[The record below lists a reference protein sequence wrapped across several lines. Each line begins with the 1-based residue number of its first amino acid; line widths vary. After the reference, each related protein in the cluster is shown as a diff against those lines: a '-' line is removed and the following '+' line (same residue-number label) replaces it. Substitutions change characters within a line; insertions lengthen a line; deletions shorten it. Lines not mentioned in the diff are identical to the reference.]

1 MAHKKS
7 LEGLPAWAQKLA
19 RAYFSRTTCT
29 FLLHGAVRD
38 LHPLGGEEEEGSK
51 RSYGPLSAFLAQ
63 ELFAG
68 RDHILCYNRSSGIR
82 ALDGKSMNDV
92 SKVMSGYDAV
102 HGTQFANALPKEPGK
117 AFQVLETF
125 LRLRIGERKSI
136 ALVIDFAETLVP
148 ASDGAALSSE
158 DRFLLVTLLRWAA
171 DPQFLAADVSIVLV
185 SESLADISARLVKNP
200 YVTTVELSLPEEAE
214 RRRFLQHKLAGR
226 KMTSL
231 AEVGLDA
238 FVKLSSGLS
247 CLHLERLFSL
257 SENRTQKISLAAL
270 KEAKKEAIAAQCQG
284 LLEFVEPPFGLSAVA
299 GHEAAKEMLLGTAKA
314 LKRGMTEV
322 LPMGYLVSGPVG
334 TGKTYMVTCFAG
346 EVGIPCVK
354 FLNFR
359 SQWQG
364 VTEGNLERI
373 FAVLKA
379 LWPVA
384 VVVDEADAFLG
395 NRDASGDSGTS
406 SRVFASMAS
415 FMGDTQ
421 YRGKIIWF
429 LLTCRPDK
437 LPIDLKRQGRA
448 EEHLALFH
456 PQTASEKNAL
466 YAAMCKKL
474 KLDMEMKD
482 FAQLCAEKTLSGAD
496 MEALLVRAQFLAATQ
511 GRAKAS
517 EADLLAVL
525 EDFIPPSYPL
535 EMELQNLVA
544 VQECTRRSLLPKS
557 YADMDRSQLAT
568 RIQNLRVLLGE
579 G

>member
-1 MAHKKS
+1 MADKNAI
-7 LEGLPAWAQKLA
+7 EALPAWAQKLA
-19 RAYFSRTTCT
+19 HAYFSRTTCT

-38 LHPLGGEEEEGSK
+38 LHPLGGGASK
-51 RSYGPLSAFLAQ
+51 RYAPLNTFLAE
-63 ELFAG
+63 ELFAE
-68 RDHILCYNRSSGIR
+68 RAHVLSYNRSSGIR
-82 ALDGKSMNDV
+82 ALDGKSMKEV
-92 SKVMSGYDAV
+92 SKTMAGYDAV
-102 HGTQFANALPKEPGK
+102 HGTQFAHVLPKEPGK

-125 LRLRIGERKSI
+125 LRLRTAERQSV

-148 ASDGAALSSE
+148 ASDTASLSAE
-158 DRFLLVTLLRWAA
+158 DRFILVTLLRWAA

-185 SESLADISARLVKNP
+185 SESLADMSARLAKNP
-200 YVTTVELSLPEEAE
+200 YVTTLELPLPDEAG
-214 RRRFLQHKLAGR
+214 RRQFLQHKLAGR
-226 KMTSL
+226 KITSL
-231 AEVGLDA
+231 AETNLDA
-238 FVKLSSGLS
+238 FVKLTSGLAY
-247 CLHLERLFSL
+247 LHLERLFSL
-257 SENRTQKISLAAL
+257 AETRSQKISLAAL

-299 GHEAAKEMLLGTAKA
+299 GHEAAKAMLQETACA
-314 LKRGMTEV
+314 LKKGKTQV
-322 LPMGYLVSGPVG
+322 LPMGYLVAGPVG

-364 VTEGNLERI
+364 ATEGNLERI

-379 LWPVA
+379 LSPIA
-384 VVVDEADAFLG
+384 VIIDEADAFLG
-395 NRDASGDSGTS
+395 NREASGDSGTS

-466 YAAMCKKL
+466 YAAMGKKL
-474 KLDMEMKD
+474 KLDMEVED
-482 FAQLCAEKTLSGAD
+482 FAQLCEDKTFSGAD
-496 MEALLVRAQFLAATQ
+496 MEALLVRAQFLAASQ
-511 GRAKAS
+511 GRAKVS
-517 EADLLAVL
+517 HADLLAVL

-544 VQECTRRSLLPKS
+544 VQECTRRSLLPKA

-568 RIQNLRVLLGE
+568 RIQTLRLLLDGNALS
-579 G
+579 

>member
-1 MAHKKS
+1 MVDRNA

-19 RAYFSRTTCT
+19 RAYFSRTVCT
-29 FLLHGAVRD
+29 FLLHGAVKD
-38 LHPLGGEEEEGSK
+38 LQPVGGGGGEPS
-51 RSYGPLSAFLAQ
+51 RSYAPLNTFLAQ
-63 ELFAG
+63 ELFAE
-68 RDHILCYNRSSGIR
+68 RDHILSYNRSSGIR
-82 ALDGKSMNDV
+82 ALDGKSLLEV
-92 SKVMSGYDAV
+92 SKLMSGYDAV
-102 HGTQFANALPKEPGK
+102 HGTQFANALPREPGK

-125 LRLRIGERKSI
+125 MRLRLGERKSV
-136 ALVIDFAETLVP
+136 ALVLDFAETLAP
-148 ASDGAALSSE
+148 ASDGASLSAE

-185 SESLADISARLVKNP
+185 SESLSDISARLVKNP
-200 YVTTVELSLPEEAE
+200 YVTTVELSLPDEGE

-226 KMTSL
+226 KMSAL
-231 AEVGLDA
+231 AEVNLDA

-257 SENRTQKISLAAL
+257 VETRPQKISLAAL
-270 KEAKKEAIAAQCQG
+270 KEAKREAIAAQCQG
-284 LLEFVEPPFGLSAVA
+284 LLEFVEPSFGLNAVA
-299 GHEAAKEMLLGTAKA
+299 GHEAAKAMLEGTAKA
-314 LKRGMTEV
+314 LKKGMTWV
-322 LPMGYLVSGPVG
+322 LPMGYLVAGPVG
-334 TGKTYMVTCFAG
+334 TGKTFMVTCFAG

-373 FAVLKA
+373 FAVLKV

-456 PQTASEKNAL
+456 PQTAGEKNAL
-466 YAAMCKKL
+466 YVAMCKKL
-474 KLDMEMKD
+474 KLEVEVED
-482 FAQLCAEKTLSGAD
+482 FAKLCLDKSFSGAD
-496 MEALLVRAQFLAATQ
+496 IEALLVRAQFLAATV
-511 GRAKAS
+511 GRAKVS
-517 EADLLAVL
+517 KADLLSVL

-544 VQECTRRSLLPKS
+544 VQECTRRSLLPQA

-568 RIQNLRVLLGE
+568 RIQNLRLLLGE
-579 G
+579 S

>member
-1 MAHKKS
+1 MVDKKS

-19 RAYFSRTTCT
+19 RAYFSRTVCT

-38 LHPLGGEEEEGSK
+38 LHPLGGGGNSK

-63 ELFAG
+63 ELFSE
-68 RDHILCYNRSSGIR
+68 RDHILSYNRSSGIR
-82 ALDGKSMNDV
+82 ALDAKSLSDV
-92 SKVMSGYDAV
+92 SKAMAGYDAL

-125 LRLRIGERKSI
+125 LRLRIGERKSV

-148 ASDGAALSSE
+148 SSDGATLSAE
-158 DRFLLVTLLRWAA
+158 DRFILVTLLRWAA
-171 DPQFLAADVSIVLV
+171 DPQFLAADLSIVLV
-185 SESLADISARLVKNP
+185 SESLADISSRLVKNP
-200 YVTTVELSLPEEAE
+200 YVTTVELSLPDEAE
-214 RRRFLQHKLAGR
+214 RRHFLQHKLAGR

-238 FVKLSSGLS
+238 FVKLTSGLS

-257 SENRTQKISLAAL
+257 FENRSQKISLAAL

-284 LLEFVEPPFGLSAVA
+284 LLEFVEPSFGLSAVA
-299 GHEAAKEMLLGTAKA
+299 GHEAAKAMLLGTANA
-314 LKRGMTEV
+314 LKKGMTGV
-322 LPMGYLVSGPVG
+322 LPMGYLVAGPVG
-334 TGKTYMVTCFAG
+334 TGKTFMVTCFAG

-364 VTEGNLERI
+364 ATEGNLERI

-456 PQTASEKNAL
+456 PQTADEKNAL
-466 YAAMCKKL
+466 YKSMCKKL
-474 KLDMEMKD
+474 KLEVEIEN
-482 FAQLCAEKTLSGAD
+482 FAELCQDKTFSGAD
-496 MEALLVRAQFLAATQ
+496 IEALLVRSQFLAATQ
-511 GRAKAS
+511 GRAKVS
-517 EADLLAVL
+517 KADLLAVL

-544 VQECTRRSLLPKS
+544 VQECTRRSLLPKA
-557 YADMDRSQLAT
+557 YADMDRSQLAS
-568 RIQNLRVLLGE
+568 RIQNLQLLLGE
-579 G
+579 T